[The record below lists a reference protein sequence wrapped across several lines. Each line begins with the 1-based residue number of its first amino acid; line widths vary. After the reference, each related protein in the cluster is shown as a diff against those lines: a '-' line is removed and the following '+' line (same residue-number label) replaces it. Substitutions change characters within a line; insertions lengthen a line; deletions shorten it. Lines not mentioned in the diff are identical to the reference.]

1 MTPEEKVLSEIKD
14 KINLLFSKIAELKV
28 VEAERKSF
36 EDEKALFQVRIDDY
50 KAHKKALEEREK
62 CLKSS

>member
-28 VEAERKSF
+28 TEAERETF
-36 EDEKALFQVRIDDY
+36 EKDKALFQIRVEDY

-62 CLKSS
+62 CLKNS